1 MPQNGGTRWSL
12 GIATILIA
20 CVVSVAFVE
29 AGMRLVGITFPVFD
43 VYDEVQ
49 GVKLSPGRSG
59 WYRKEGEAFLEI
71 NSLGYRDREH
81 DLAPPPDT
89 FRIAVLGDSFTEAR
103 QMPVEET
110 YWHRLGEELS
120 SCPALDGK
128 DVEVLNFGI
137 GGYSTTQ
144 SLLAYEK
151 DARRFQPD
159 LVLLGFFSGNDIRE
173 NSRALSAGKADWR
186 TQRPFHDLDDGEL
199 TLTPAG
205 PLPVWKQA
213 VYAGVQHS
221 RVLELVNEGRRHW
234 SVWKKGRDRQ
244 ERDGAVEAGIETAVY
259 RPLEGADVDPNLV
272 EAWDLTARL
281 LAEIDRKAEADG
293 AAFMVATIPTSI
305 QTHPEA
311 GNRDELVKELG
322 VDDLLFPDRQ
332 LAAFGEQ
339 GGYPVFPLVE
349 DMQAAAGDRHFH
361 GFANTA
367 FGFGHMNAVGHGVMA
382 DLLAPKVCD
391 ELAGSTNTQS
401 AGKSASV
408 ER

>member
-1 MPQNGGTRWSL
+1 MPQNGGLRWSL

-20 CVVSVAFVE
+20 CVVSVGFVE
-29 AGMRLVGITFPVFD
+29 IGMRLVGLTFPVFD
-43 VYDEVQ
+43 VYDDVR
-49 GVKLSPGRSG
+49 GLKLKPGRSG

-81 DLAPPPDT
+81 DLTPPPNT

-110 YWHRLGEELS
+110 YWHRLGEALAT
-120 SCPALDGK
+120 CPALGGK

-144 SLLAYEK
+144 SLLTYEM

-173 NSRALSAGKADWR
+173 NSRALSADKPDWKMH
-186 TQRPFHDLDDGEL
+186 RPFHDLDEGEL
-199 TLTPAG
+199 TLTPPA
-205 PLPVWKQA
+205 PLPFWKQV
-213 VYAGVQHS
+213 VYTGVQNS
-221 RVLELVNEGRRHW
+221 RVLELVNEVRRHW
-234 SVWKKGRDRQ
+234 SVRKKQ
-244 ERDGAVEAGIETAVY
+244 ENREVRPWAVEAGIGTAVY
-259 RPLEGADVDPNLV
+259 QPLDGVGVDPKLV

-281 LAEIDRKAEADG
+281 LVEINQMAEADG
-293 AAFMVATIPTSI
+293 AEFMVATIPTSI
-305 QTHPEA
+305 QTHPTA
-311 GNRDELVKELG
+311 DYRRALVEELG

-332 LAAFGEQ
+332 LTAFGKRDQ
-339 GGYPVFPLVE
+339 YSVFPLVE

-367 FGFGHMNAVGHGVMA
+367 FGFGHLNPVGHGVMA
-382 DLLAPKVCD
+382 DLLAPKICA
-391 ELAGSTNTQS
+391 ELNGAKTETAQ
-401 AGKSASV
+401 KSASAD
-408 ER
+408 R

>member
-1 MPQNGGTRWSL
+1 MPQSGGIRWSL

-20 CVVSVAFVE
+20 CVVSVALAE
-29 AGMRLVGITFPVFD
+29 IGMRIVGLTFPVFD
-43 VYDEVQ
+43 VYDDVQ
-49 GVKLSPGRSG
+49 GVKLMPGRSG

-71 NSLGYRDREH
+71 NSLGYRDDEH

-103 QMPVEET
+103 QMPIEDT
-110 YWHRLGEELS
+110 YWHRLGEALA
-120 SCPALDGK
+120 SCPALGGRA
-128 DVEVLNFGI
+128 VEVMNYGI

-144 SLLAYEK
+144 SLLAYER

-159 LVLLGFFSGNDIRE
+159 LVLLGFFPGNDIRE
-173 NSRALSAGKADWR
+173 NSRALSVGKTDWKMH
-186 TQRPFHDLDDGEL
+186 RPFHELDDGEL
-199 TLTPAG
+199 TLTPPA
-205 PLPVWKQA
+205 PLPVWKQI
-213 VYAGVQHS
+213 VYNGVQHS

-234 SVWKKGRDRQ
+234 SVWKKGKAREERQ
-244 ERDGAVEAGIETAVY
+244 GGVEAGIESAVY
-259 RPLEGADVDPNLV
+259 QPLDGADVDTNLV

-281 LAEIDRKAEADG
+281 LAEIDQKVDADG
-293 AAFMVATIPTSI
+293 ADFMVATIPTSI
-305 QTHPEA
+305 QTHPNE
-311 GNRDELVKELG
+311 GRRDELAAELG
-322 VDDLLFPDRQ
+322 VDDLLFPERQ

-349 DMQAAAGDRHFH
+349 EMQAAVGDRHFH

-367 FGFGHMNAVGHGVMA
+367 FGYGHMNAVGHGVMA

-391 ELAGSTNTQS
+391 ELGGGDALS
-401 AGKSASV
+401 AQRSASA

>member
-1 MPQNGGTRWSL
+1 MPQNAGVRWSL
-12 GIATILIA
+12 GIATVLIA
-20 CVVSVAFVE
+20 CIVSIAIVE
-29 AGMRLVGITFPVFD
+29 VGMRLAGITFPVFD

-71 NSLGYRDREH
+71 NSLGYRDSEH

-120 SCPALDGK
+120 TCPALDGK

-144 SLLAYEK
+144 SLLAYET

-159 LVLLGFFSGNDIRE
+159 LVLLGFFVGNDIRE
-173 NSRALSAGKADWR
+173 NSRALTAGKADWKMH
-186 TQRPFHDLDDGEL
+186 RPFYDLDDGEL
-199 TLTPAG
+199 TLTPPA
-205 PLPVWKQA
+205 PLPVWKQLI
-213 VYAGVQHS
+213 YSGVQHS

-234 SVWKKGRDRQ
+234 SVWKKNKDRE
-244 ERDGAVEAGIETAVY
+244 ERSEGVEAGIDTAVFL
-259 RPLEGADVDPNLV
+259 PLGGADLDPNVV

-281 LAEIDRKAEADG
+281 LAEIDREAKADG
-293 AAFMVATIPTSI
+293 AAFMVATIPTSV
-305 QTHPEA
+305 QTYPEA
-311 GNRDELVKELG
+311 DYREQLIEELG
-322 VDDLLFPDRQ
+322 VDDLLFPERQ

-349 DMQAAAGDRHFH
+349 DMQAATGDRHFH

-367 FGFGHMNAVGHGVMA
+367 FGYGHLNPVGHGVMA
-382 DLLAPKVCD
+382 DLLAPRVCA
-391 ELAGSTNTQS
+391 ELGGGKMLS
-401 AGKSASV
+401 AEKSQPA